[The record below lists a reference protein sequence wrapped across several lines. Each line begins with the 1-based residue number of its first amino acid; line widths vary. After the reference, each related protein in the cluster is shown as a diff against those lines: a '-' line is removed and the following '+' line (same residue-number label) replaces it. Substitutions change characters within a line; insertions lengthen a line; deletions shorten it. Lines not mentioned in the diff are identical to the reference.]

1 MEKDE
6 VLQDDKK
13 IATKNF
19 STLYINENSSI
30 INQNFQN
37 VNDPVDRAIQMYK
50 YHPSIILIIKK
61 VDDQNKF
68 SFESIA
74 LSDAAKEIKDIN
86 PNKSSFRDSIPPKML
101 EISSKATVNIWQK
114 FSNESIETD
123 TFPDSLKLADIT
135 PVIKK
140 KDPLN
145 KTNYR
150 PVSVLRML
158 SKLFEK
164 IM

>member
-6 VLQDDKK
+6 VLQNDKK

-19 STLYINENSSI
+19 STLYINENFSI

-86 PNKSSFRDSIPPKML
+86 HNKS
-101 EISSKATVNIWQK
+101 
-114 FSNESIETD
+114 
-123 TFPDSLKLADIT
+123 
-135 PVIKK
+135 
-140 KDPLN
+140 
-145 KTNYR
+145 
-150 PVSVLRML
+150 
-158 SKLFEK
+158 
-164 IM
+164 

>member
-13 IATKNF
+13 MATKNF

-68 SFESIA
+68 SFESVA

-101 EISSKATVNIWQK
+101 EISSKATVNI
-114 FSNESIETD
+114 
-123 TFPDSLKLADIT
+123 
-135 PVIKK
+135 
-140 KDPLN
+140 
-145 KTNYR
+145 
-150 PVSVLRML
+150 
-158 SKLFEK
+158 
-164 IM
+164 

>member
-68 SFESIA
+68 SFESVA

-101 EISSKATVNIWQK
+101 EISSKATVNI
-114 FSNESIETD
+114 
-123 TFPDSLKLADIT
+123 
-135 PVIKK
+135 
-140 KDPLN
+140 
-145 KTNYR
+145 
-150 PVSVLRML
+150 
-158 SKLFEK
+158 
-164 IM
+164 

>member
-101 EISSKATVNIWQK
+101 EISSKATVNI
-114 FSNESIETD
+114 
-123 TFPDSLKLADIT
+123 
-135 PVIKK
+135 
-140 KDPLN
+140 
-145 KTNYR
+145 
-150 PVSVLRML
+150 
-158 SKLFEK
+158 
-164 IM
+164 

>member
-1 MEKDE
+1 
-6 VLQDDKK
+6 
-13 IATKNF
+13 
-19 STLYINENSSI
+19 
-30 INQNFQN
+30 
-37 VNDPVDRAIQMYK
+37 MYK
-50 YHPSIILIIKK
+50 YHPSIILSIKK
-61 VDDQNKF
+61 VEDQNKF
-68 SFESIA
+68 LFELVA
-74 LSDAAKEIKDIN
+74 LTDVAKEIKGIN
-86 PNKSSFRDSIPPKML
+86 PNKSLFRDSIPPKML